1 MTASDQLSSWV
12 CKRREDG
19 GLAMHQQHGIHVAA
33 TVVAACLGVSGAN
46 TLTEKGSESRYFS
59 CCIRW
64 QQERDEE
71 DDGDEGHE

>member
-1 MTASDQLSSWV
+1 
-12 CKRREDG
+12 
-19 GLAMHQQHGIHVAA
+19 MHQQHGIHVAA